1 MNELSEH
8 AITTLLK
15 FEKTKADTIQK
26 LIAMPTKKLIELENF
41 YYDWAQSA
49 KECGYVDSAAI
60 NQPARP

>member
-49 KECGYVDSAAI
+49 KE
-60 NQPARP
+60 